1 MANPT
6 TVDGSNDAKPGA
18 PLIGPRPLEEQIRL
32 ECEAM
37 TKYALASGIRVP
49 ASVVQALEVASG
61 LSTGDGRMPVAT
73 AGTTTTGAGQS
84 ASFGE
89 VVGALGQLVTAHEQ
103 LSQIVAP
110 STPRTLLYLASEI
123 EQGGFWKF
131 LGPVRAVRG
140 VMLVALAF
148 LLAFIVLALTPGVR
162 PAVDPNVTPEHPA
175 IALLFGEFYLL
186 CAAGMGA
193 TFSALFEANRYI
205 VNYTFDPRYKGYYWI
220 KIVLGLT
227 AGYIL
232 AHLIPLGENSANLGK
247 PTLAM
252 LGGFSGTVV
261 YNILNKLAN
270 SVESMV
276 QGDPQSAIAAQQTAA
291 KARAAEEVSRAK
303 VKQATGLMGLQ
314 NMLGTGATNDEVQ
327 KKITQLV
334 SELGL
339 LDVSPTMQES
349 GQTGNGAVATPKPQG
364 TTPAATAPAV
374 AAEVAKGQDQQN
386 ATDGPEK

>member
-1 MANPT
+1 
-6 TVDGSNDAKPGA
+6 
-18 PLIGPRPLEEQIRL
+18 
-32 ECEAM
+32 
-37 TKYALASGIRVP
+37 
-49 ASVVQALEVASG
+49 
-61 LSTGDGRMPVAT
+61 
-73 AGTTTTGAGQS
+73 
-84 ASFGE
+84 
-89 VVGALGQLVTAHEQ
+89 
-103 LSQIVAP
+103 
-110 STPRTLLYLASEI
+110 LASEI

-140 VMLVALAF
+140 VMLVAMSF
-148 LLAFIVLALTPGVR
+148 LLGFIVLALTPGVR
-162 PAVDPNVTPEHPA
+162 GGDVKNQAL
-175 IALLFGEFYLL
+175 ALLFGEFYILS
-186 CAAGMGA
+186 AAGMGA

-232 AHLIPLGENSANLGK
+232 AHLIPLGDSSSLSK

-314 NMLGTGATNDEVQ
+314 NMLGTGATNDDVQ

-339 LDVSPTMQES
+339 LDVSPNVQEV
-349 GQTGNGAVATPKPQG
+349 VAAR
-364 TTPAATAPAV
+364 PAAAPSPAAPNPAPA
-374 AAEVAKGQDQQN
+374 APAG
-386 ATDGPEK
+386 G